1 MALETRTQHTLVDP
15 TTQPMV
21 SSFAGAPRLKDLK
34 GKRMGLLDDS
44 KPNAGELLQA
54 LADLL
59 KEDYGVADTVYHRK
73 ATASRP
79 ADPEAIAQ
87 IGRECDFAIV
97 AVGD

>member
-1 MALETRTQHTLVDP
+1 MPLETRTQHTLVDP

-21 SSFAGAPRLKDLK
+21 SSFSGAPRLKDLK
-34 GKRMGLLDDS
+34 GRRVGLLDDS

-59 KEDYGVADTVYHRK
+59 KAGYGVGDVVYHRK
-73 ATASRP
+73 PTASKP
-79 ADPEAIAQ
+79 ADPEVIAQ